1 MTITS
6 KVKAML
12 GMSGKKQIELAAHF
26 GMMKQSMQNKMVR
39 DAWSAKDL
47 AKVAEFC
54 DCKLV
59 ILTPD
64 GGQLF
69 IDPD

>member
-1 MTITS
+1 MTVTS

-12 GMSGKKQIELAAHF
+12 AMSGKKQIDLAAYF
-26 GMMKQSMQNKMVR
+26 GVMKQSMQNKMVR
-39 DAWSAKDL
+39 DSWSAKEL

-54 DCKLV
+54 GCKLV
-59 ILTPD
+59 IMTPD

-69 IDPD
+69 VDPD